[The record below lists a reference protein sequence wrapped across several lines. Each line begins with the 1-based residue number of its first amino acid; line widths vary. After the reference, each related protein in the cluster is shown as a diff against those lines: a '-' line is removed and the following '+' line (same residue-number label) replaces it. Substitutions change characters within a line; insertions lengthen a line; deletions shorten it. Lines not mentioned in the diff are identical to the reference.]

1 MTLDRWMLRIPL
13 RLRSLFRRGVV
24 DRELDDEFQ
33 YHIERQ
39 TAENVRRGMA
49 PAAALE
55 AARRELGNVA
65 FYKEEARDT
74 RGTRSFEELIGDVKF
89 GIRSLRRA
97 PIFSVAVV
105 ATLAL
110 GIGANTAMFTLLR
123 GTLLKPLPNRDGER
137 IVYIRQSAPGTNV
150 KNAQFSVPEIA
161 DLRTGAKSLAQIADF
176 SPSGFAILDAE
187 GHPKNINAGVVS
199 GNYFDVMGLKPVVGR
214 LIGTVDDGAGAPS
227 VTVLSYPFWQSHFG
241 GDPHVIGRTV
251 RLDSV
256 LTTIIGVVQPAP
268 QYPFPTDVLVN
279 IVTSAHHLSASMV
292 TSRTHRMTEV
302 FARLAPG
309 AEVVQARAEIEGLA
323 ANMRR
328 DHPEGYDPK
337 GKYGV
342 ELAALRQAVNERA
355 ALMFWLLMGAAAF
368 VLLVACANVSNL
380 TLMRGAE
387 REREMV
393 VRLALG
399 AGHGRLRRLL
409 LVENLLLALL
419 GGVLGVFVSFASLK
433 LLTAFAAQLTPRA
446 PEIGIDAAVLLVGLA
461 TSVVAAVFLSFIPR
475 IGGQR
480 VAGAALAPAGRRATL
495 GRGAKRFQRS
505 LVVVQVAVCMVLL
518 TGAGLLL
525 RTLSRLHSV
534 DTGVRAENVLT
545 LELPGPRTNRGPNDP
560 GVIAGFTEIRD
571 RVASISGIN
580 MVALG
585 SQVPLRRAGGSQEV
599 RVEDQS
605 TPTGAS
611 APRASWRTADPNF
624 FGAAGIPVVQG
635 RVFTAGDN
643 LGAPLVAVVN
653 RSLAKQL
660 FGDRDPIGR
669 HIAWPATARF
679 IPLSQS
685 WRTIVGVVGDTRDAG
700 LERDPTPAVYEP
712 LAQGGAFTAALL
724 VRTRS
729 DPSALQRS
737 IVQYIHDAAP
747 QQIVDNVS
755 TLEEIRDATVVP
767 RRLNAMFVA
776 SFAGLAFLIA
786 IVGIVGVLAS
796 SVRSRTAELG
806 IRMSLGA
813 GPERLRRMV
822 LAEGGVLIG
831 LGIAIGFAGS
841 VFTARLLR
849 GLLFEVGPHDPTT
862 FVAAA
867 LLLAGVGIA
876 ACSGPAARAATVD
889 PAAALRAD

>member
-1 MTLDRWMLRIPL
+1 MTFDRFIRRIPL
-13 RLRSLFRRGVV
+13 RLRSLFRRSVV

-33 YHIERQ
+33 YHLERQ
-39 TAENVRRGMA
+39 TAEYVRRGMT
-49 PAAALE
+49 PDAAQE

-74 RGTRSFEELIGDVKF
+74 RGTRWFEELLGDVKF
-89 GIRSLRRA
+89 GARSLRRA
-97 PIFSVAVV
+97 PIFSLAVV
-105 ATLAL
+105 STLAL

-123 GTLLKPLPNRDGER
+123 GTLLKPLPNRDGDR
-137 IVYIRQSAPGTNV
+137 IVYIRQPAPGNNV
-150 KNAQFSVPEIA
+150 RNAQFSVPEIV
-161 DLRTGAKSLAQIADF
+161 DLRAGATTLSQIADF
-176 SPSGFAILDAE
+176 SPSSFAIVDAE
-187 GHPKNINAGVVS
+187 GHPKIINAGVVS
-199 GNYFDVMGLKPVVGR
+199 GNYFDVMGLKPVAGR
-214 LIGTVDDGAGAPS
+214 LIGTVDDGAGVPS
-227 VTVLSYPFWQSHFG
+227 VTVLSYPFWQSFFG
-241 GDPHVIGRTV
+241 GDPNVIGRKV

-256 LTTIIGVVQPAP
+256 LTTIIGVVQAAP

-292 TSRTHRMTEV
+292 TSRRHRMTEV
-302 FARLAPG
+302 FGRLAPG
-309 AEVVQARAEIEGLA
+309 RNVEQARAEVERVA
-323 ANMRR
+323 SNMRR
-328 DHPEGYDPK
+328 DHPEGYVAK
-337 GKYGV
+337 AQYGI
-342 ELAALRQAVNERA
+342 ELAPLREAVNERA

-380 TLMRGAE
+380 TLMRGAA

-399 AGHGRLRRLL
+399 AGHARLRRLL

-419 GGVLGVFVSFASLK
+419 GGMLGVFVSFASLK
-433 LLTAFAAQLTPRA
+433 LLTGFAAQLTPRA
-446 PEIGIDAAVLLVGLA
+446 PEIGIDSAVLLVGLA
-461 TSVVAAVFLSFIPR
+461 TSVVAAFFLSFIPR
-475 IGGQR
+475 IGGKR

-534 DTGVRAENVLT
+534 DAGVRAENVLT
-545 LELPGPRTNRGPNDP
+545 MELPVSHSDGAATDAQL
-560 GVIAGFTEIRD
+560 IAKYNEIRD
-571 RVASISGIN
+571 RVASLSGIRIVG
-580 MVALG
+580 MGL
-585 SQVPLRRAGGSQEV
+585 SVPLRRSGGLQDIQ
-599 RVEDQS
+599 VEDQP
-605 TPTGAS
+605 TPTGAT
-611 APRASWRTADPNF
+611 PPKASFRTADPNF
-624 FGAAGIPVVQG
+624 FAAAGIPVLQG
-635 RVFTAGDN
+635 RAFTASDN
-643 LGAPLVAVVN
+643 LSAPLVVVVN
-653 RSLAKQL
+653 RALAKQV

-669 HIAWPATARF
+669 HIAWTAASRF
-679 IPLSQS
+679 IPQAQS

-700 LERDPTPAVYEP
+700 IERDPTPAMYQP
-712 LAQGGAFTAALL
+712 FAQGAVFSAGLL
-724 VRTRS
+724 VRTTS
-729 DPSALQRS
+729 DPRALQHS
-737 IVQYIHDAAP
+737 IIQYIHDVAP
-747 QQIVDNVS
+747 RQIIDNVS
-755 TLEEIRDATVVP
+755 TLEDIRDAAVVP

-822 LAEGGVLIG
+822 LAEGGVLIV
-831 LGIAIGFAGS
+831 LGIAIGFTGS

-862 FVAAA
+862 FAAAA

-876 ACSGPAARAATVD
+876 ACAGPAARAATVD

>member
-1 MTLDRWMLRIPL
+1 
-13 RLRSLFRRGVV
+13 
-24 DRELDDEFQ
+24 
-33 YHIERQ
+33 
-39 TAENVRRGMA
+39 
-49 PAAALE
+49 
-55 AARRELGNVA
+55 
-65 FYKEEARDT
+65 
-74 RGTRSFEELIGDVKF
+74 
-89 GIRSLRRA
+89 
-97 PIFSVAVV
+97 
-105 ATLAL
+105 
-110 GIGANTAMFTLLR
+110 
-123 GTLLKPLPNRDGER
+123 
-137 IVYIRQSAPGTNV
+137 
-150 KNAQFSVPEIA
+150 
-161 DLRTGAKSLAQIADF
+161 
-176 SPSGFAILDAE
+176 
-187 GHPKNINAGVVS
+187 
-199 GNYFDVMGLKPVVGR
+199 
-214 LIGTVDDGAGAPS
+214 
-227 VTVLSYPFWQSHFG
+227 
-241 GDPHVIGRTV
+241 
-251 RLDSV
+251 
-256 LTTIIGVVQPAP
+256 VQAAP

-309 AEVVQARAEIEGLA
+309 RDVLQARAEVERVA

-328 DHPEGYDPK
+328 DHPEGYGEK
-337 GKYGV
+337 AHYGV
-342 ELAALRQAVNERA
+342 ELAALREAVNERA

-419 GGVLGVFVSFASLK
+419 GGALGVFVSFASLK
-433 LLTAFAAQLTPRA
+433 LLTGFAAQLTPRA
-446 PEIGIDAAVLLVGLA
+446 PEIGIDSTVLLVGLA
-461 TSVVAAVFLSFIPR
+461 TSVVAAVFLSWVPR
-475 IGGQR
+475 IGGRR

-525 RTLSRLHSV
+525 RTLSRLDSV
-534 DTGVRAENVLT
+534 DAGVRAENVLT
-545 LELPGPRTNRGPNDP
+545 LELPRGRTTKAPNDP
-560 GVIAGFTEIRD
+560 EIIARFAEMRD
-571 RVASISGIN
+571 RVASLSGIS
-580 MVALG
+580 VAALG
-585 SQVPLRRAGGSQEV
+585 SFVPLRRAGGSQEI
-599 RVEDQS
+599 RIEDEP

-611 APRASWRTADPNF
+611 APRGSFRTADPNYF
-624 FGAAGIPVVQG
+624 AAAGIPVIEG
-635 RVFTAGDN
+635 RAFTASDN
-643 LGAPLVAVVN
+643 LAAPLVAVLS
-653 RSLAKQL
+653 RSFAKQL

-669 HIAWPATARF
+669 RIAWTASSGMF
-679 IPLSQS
+679 IPLAQS

-700 LERDPTPAVYEP
+700 LERDPTPAVFEP
-712 LAQGGAFTAALL
+712 FAQGGVFTAALL
-724 VRTRS
+724 VRTTS
-729 DPSALQRS
+729 DPRALQHA

-747 QQIVDNVS
+747 QQIIDNVS
-755 TLEEIRDATVVP
+755 TLDEIRDATVVP
-767 RRLNAMFVA
+767 RRLNALFVA

-831 LGIAIGFAGS
+831 LGIAIGFGGS